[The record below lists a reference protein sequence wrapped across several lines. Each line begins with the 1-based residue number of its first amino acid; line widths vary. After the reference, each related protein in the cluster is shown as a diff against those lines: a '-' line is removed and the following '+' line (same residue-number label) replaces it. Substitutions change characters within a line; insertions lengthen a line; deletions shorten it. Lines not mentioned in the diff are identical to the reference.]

1 MPCIELS
8 KSRQAPYIY
17 KVISTVAPT
26 SRYVSLFLMTSAGQK
41 AGELAKSLA
50 KSPELYFN

>member
-8 KSRQAPYIY
+8 KSRQALYIY

-41 AGELAKSLA
+41 AGELAKS
-50 KSPELYFN
+50 PELYLN